1 MLTLNLNN
9 SMFYV
14 GTNGPIIEKDPE
26 IQKLRE
32 NVDQRMWDIVKEQI
46 PFVIAPDAIAFVSY
60 EDALKELAELKKS
73 QSF

>member
-1 MLTLNLNN
+1 
-9 SMFYV
+9 MFYV
-14 GTNGPIIEKDPE
+14 GSNGPVIEKDPE

-32 NVDQRMWDIVKEQI
+32 DVSSRMWDIIQQEF

-60 EDALKELAELKKS
+60 EDALKELAAMKNS